1 MSPAVTSDATMTFD
15 ERYRAIDSRDTRFDG
30 QFVTAVR
37 STGIYCRPSCP
48 ARTPK
53 PSNVTFYPTSAAAHE
68 AGYRACKRCLPEA
81 APGSPQWNLRGDT
94 AGRAMRLIAD
104 GVVER
109 EGVPG
114 LARRLGYSPRHLTR
128 LLTAELG
135 AGPLALSRAHRA
147 QTARMLLVGTDL
159 PAADVAFSAGFA
171 SVRQFNDTVREVF
184 GMPPL
189 ELRARRRGMR
199 GAAAVVPGTIDLVL
213 PHRGPLD
220 ADGLFAWMAA
230 RAVAG
235 AEVATA
241 TTFARTLRLP
251 HGPAWFEL
259 RLDPAGR
266 VRLHTRLTHLAD
278 LSTLVTRARRLFDLD
293 ADPYAVDDA
302 LAWHPELAP
311 LLAAL
316 PGIRVPGAA
325 DPHEMLIR
333 AMVGQQI
340 TVAAARTALTQL
352 TAELGDDVDGFEGT
366 TKLFPTMAA
375 IAERG
380 HEVLRGPA
388 ARIRAITGA
397 AAALADGSLTL
408 TPGDDAVEQRRAL
421 LAMPGIGPW
430 TADYVRMRVLG
441 DPDVFLPGDVAVRA
455 GAATAGLPADPGP
468 LTAWAART
476 APWRSYL
483 TAHLWRAVPQRRSAE
498 LHGSRATRPRHAEEP
513 GSSRLIRGVLQSPSK
528 ETLVTTATIQ
538 TLDTPDGPFT
548 LLVDDAGRVL
558 ASGWTADT
566 DRILGRLR
574 AADRPSTVTA
584 GETDAA
590 AAVAAY
596 YAGDLAAI
604 DGVPVAQQGTA
615 MQLAGWAVLRRIE
628 PGRPLTYAE
637 FAAELGSANAVRA
650 AASICARNAPAL
662 FVPCHRVLRTGGALG
677 GFAWGL
683 DVKRRLLDREAGV
696 LALVG

>member
-1 MSPAVTSDATMTFD
+1 MTFD
-15 ERYRAIDSRDTRFDG
+15 ERYRAIDSRDARFDG

-53 PSNVTFYPTSAAAHE
+53 ASNVTFYPTSAAAHE

-81 APGSPQWNLRGDT
+81 APGSPLWNVRGDT

-159 PAADVAFSAGFA
+159 PASEVAFSAGFS

-189 ELRARRRGMR
+189 ELRARRRSR
-199 GAAAVVPGTIDLVL
+199 DATSVPGAIDLVL

-235 AEVATA
+235 VEDA
-241 TTFARTLRLP
+241 TTSSFSRTIRLAG
-251 HGPAWFEL
+251 GPAWFEL
-259 RLDPAGR
+259 RLDDTGR
-266 VRLHTRLTHLAD
+266 VRLRARLTQVSD
-278 LSTLVTRARRLFDLD
+278 LTSLVSRARRLFDLD
-293 ADPYAVDDA
+293 ADPLAVDGE
-302 LAWHPELAP
+302 LSRHPELAP
-311 LLAAL
+311 LVAGL

-333 AMVGQQI
+333 AMIGQQI
-340 TVAAARTALTQL
+340 TVVAARTALTSL
-352 TAELGDDVDGFEGT
+352 TAALGERADELGGL
-366 TKLFPTMAA
+366 LFPTMAA

-380 HEVLRGPA
+380 AEVLRGPA
-388 ARIRAITGA
+388 ARIRAVTGA
-397 AAALADGSLTL
+397 AAALADGTVTL
-408 TPGDDAVEQRRAL
+408 TSGDDGPEQRAAL

-455 GAATAGLPADPGP
+455 GAAAAGLPAEPRP
-468 LTAWAART
+468 LTDWAART

-483 TAHLWRAVPQRRSAE
+483 TAHLWRAVPPRPARVGRRRRSEFSPDAGV
-498 LHGSRATRPRHAEEP
+498 LEP
-513 GSSRLIRGVLQSPSK
+513 GSRK
-528 ETLVTTATIQ
+528 AA
-538 TLDTPDGPFT
+538 
-548 LLVDDAGRVL
+548 AGRV
-558 ASGWTADT
+558 
-566 DRILGRLR
+566 
-574 AADRPSTVTA
+574 P
-584 GETDAA
+584 
-590 AAVAAY
+590 
-596 YAGDLAAI
+596 
-604 DGVPVAQQGTA
+604 
-615 MQLAGWAVLRRIE
+615 
-628 PGRPLTYAE
+628 PGAE
-637 FAAELGSANAVRA
+637 
-650 AASICARNAPAL
+650 
-662 FVPCHRVLRTGGALG
+662 
-677 GFAWGL
+677 
-683 DVKRRLLDREAGV
+683 D
-696 LALVG
+696 

>member
-1 MSPAVTSDATMTFD
+1 MSLTMTADAAGVASMSFD
-15 ERYRAIDSRDTRFDG
+15 ERYRAIDSRDVRFDG

-128 LLTAELG
+128 LLTTELG

-159 PAADVAFSAGFA
+159 PAADVAFSSGFA
-171 SVRQFNDTVREVF
+171 SVRQFNDTIREVF

-189 ELRARRRGMR
+189 ELRARRRPARPGER
-199 GAAAVVPGTIDLVL
+199 RSATAAQAAPGVTIDLAL
-213 PHRGPLD
+213 PHRGALD
-220 ADGLFAWMAA
+220 AAGLFAWMAA
-230 RAVAG
+230 RAVSG
-235 AEVATA
+235 AEAATA
-241 TTFARTLRLP
+241 STFARTLRLP
-251 HGPAWFEL
+251 HGPVWFEL
-259 RLDPAGR
+259 RLDDLGR
-266 VRLHTRLTHLAD
+266 VRLRAALTNLAD

-293 ADPYAVDDA
+293 ADPDAVDQS
-302 LAWHPELAP
+302 LSRHPALAP
-311 LLAAL
+311 LIAAL

-340 TVAAARTALTQL
+340 TVVAARTALTAL
-352 TAELGDDVDGFEGT
+352 TAALGEEVPVFARTLPAAGVAGASSTSAEAQAAGEAST
-366 TKLFPTMAA
+366 PVRLFPTMAA

-397 AAALADGSLTL
+397 AAALADGTLTL
-408 TPGDDAVEQRRAL
+408 TPGDDGAEQRAAL

-430 TADYVRMRVLG
+430 TADYVRMRVLA
-441 DPDVFLPGDVAVRA
+441 DPDVFLPGDVAVRS
-455 GAATAGLPADPGP
+455 GAAAIGLPAEPRALDV
-468 LTAWAART
+468 WAAGT

-483 TAHLWRAVPQRRSAE
+483 TAHLWRAVPPRAPHSRKKSDRSLKA
-498 LHGSRATRPRHAEEP
+498 A
-513 GSSRLIRGVLQSPSK
+513 GSSENNTGPSD
-528 ETLVTTATIQ
+528 TT
-538 TLDTPDGPFT
+538 
-548 LLVDDAGRVL
+548 
-558 ASGWTADT
+558 
-566 DRILGRLR
+566 
-574 AADRPSTVTA
+574 
-584 GETDAA
+584 
-590 AAVAAY
+590 
-596 YAGDLAAI
+596 
-604 DGVPVAQQGTA
+604 
-615 MQLAGWAVLRRIE
+615 
-628 PGRPLTYAE
+628 
-637 FAAELGSANAVRA
+637 
-650 AASICARNAPAL
+650 
-662 FVPCHRVLRTGGALG
+662 TGGMS
-677 GFAWGL
+677 
-683 DVKRRLLDREAGV
+683 
-696 LALVG
+696 

>member
-1 MSPAVTSDATMTFD
+1 MTFH
-15 ERYRAIDSRDTRFDG
+15 ERYSVIRSRDPRFDG

-53 PSNVTFYPTSAAAHE
+53 ESNVTFYATSAAAHE

-81 APGSPQWNLRGDT
+81 APGSPEWDVRGDT
-94 AGRAMRLIAD
+94 SARAMRLIAD

-147 QTARMLLVGTDL
+147 HTARMLLVGTDL

-189 ELRARRRGMR
+189 ELRARRRR
-199 GAAAVVPGTIDLVL
+199 SAHAVGPMSAVTEAPGSLDLVL

-220 ADGLFAWMAA
+220 AAGLFAWMAA
-230 RAVAG
+230 RAIPG
-235 AEVATA
+235 META
-241 TTFARTLRLP
+241 TGQSFSRTLRLDG
-251 HGPAWFEL
+251 GPAWFEL
-259 RLDPAGR
+259 RLDDAGH
-266 VRLHTRLTHLAD
+266 VRLRARLTALRD
-278 LSTLVTRARRLFDLD
+278 LPAVVARARRLFDLD
-293 ADPYAVDDA
+293 ADPIAVDEA
-302 LAWHPELAP
+302 LAQHPEVAP
-311 LLAAL
+311 LVAGL
-316 PGIRVPGAA
+316 PGIRVPGAV

-340 TVAAARTALTQL
+340 TVAAARTALTTL
-352 TAELGDDVDGFEGT
+352 AHALGERVDAFGDDGL
-366 TKLFPTMAA
+366 LFPTMAT

-388 ARIRAITGA
+388 ARTRALLGA

-408 TPGDDAVEQRRAL
+408 TTGDDGPDQRAAL

-441 DPDVFLPGDVAVRA
+441 DPDVLLPGDVAARS
-455 GAATAGLPADPGP
+455 GAAAVGIPAGPSGLV
-468 LTAWAART
+468 AWAGRA

-483 TAHLWRAVPQRRSAE
+483 MAHLW
-498 LHGSRATRPRHAEEP
+498 
-513 GSSRLIRGVLQSPSK
+513 
-528 ETLVTTATIQ
+528 
-538 TLDTPDGPFT
+538 
-548 LLVDDAGRVL
+548 
-558 ASGWTADT
+558 
-566 DRILGRLR
+566 
-574 AADRPSTVTA
+574 
-584 GETDAA
+584 AA
-590 AAVAAY
+590 AAAS
-596 YAGDLAAI
+596 
-604 DGVPVAQQGTA
+604 
-615 MQLAGWAVLRRIE
+615 
-628 PGRPLTYAE
+628 RPARPSPSPR
-637 FAAELGSANAVRA
+637 GRA
-650 AASICARNAPAL
+650 AATKTD
-662 FVPCHRVLRTGGALG
+662 VRTPIPTPE
-677 GFAWGL
+677 
-683 DVKRRLLDREAGV
+683 DS
-696 LALVG
+696 

>member
-1 MSPAVTSDATMTFD
+1 MSLAMTFD

-128 LLTAELG
+128 LLTTELG

-147 QTARMLLVGTDL
+147 QTARMLLIGTDL
-159 PAADVAFSAGFA
+159 PAADVAFSSGFA
-171 SVRQFNDTVREVF
+171 SVRQFNDTIREVF

-189 ELRARRRGMR
+189 DLRARRRLARPGER
-199 GAAAVVPGTIDLVL
+199 HATAPGERHPAASASAAPGVTIDLAL
-213 PHRGPLD
+213 PHRGALD
-220 ADGLFAWMAA
+220 AADLFAWMGA
-230 RAVAG
+230 RALPG
-235 AEVATA
+235 AELATA
-241 TTFARTLRLP
+241 STFARTLRLP
-251 HGPAWFEL
+251 QGPAWFEL
-259 RLDPAGR
+259 RLDDLGR
-266 VRLHTRLTHLAD
+266 VRLRAALTNLAD

-293 ADPYAVDDA
+293 ADPDAVDDA
-302 LAWHPELAP
+302 LARHPELA
-311 LLAAL
+311 LRVAAL

-340 TVAAARTALTQL
+340 TVVAARTALTAL
-352 TAELGDDVDGFEGT
+352 TAALGEEVPAFAGLLTNDGHVAATAASTADGGGGSADREQASAAGAASAPAR
-366 TKLFPTMAA
+366 LFPTMAA

-380 HEVLRGPA
+380 ADVLRGPA

-397 AAALADGSLTL
+397 AAALADGTLTL
-408 TPGDDAVEQRRAL
+408 TTGDDAAEQRAAL

-441 DPDVFLPGDVAVRA
+441 DPDVFLPGDVAVRS
-455 GAATAGLPADPGP
+455 GAAALGLPADPRP
-468 LTAWAART
+468 LEEWAAGT

-483 TAHLWRAVPQRRSAE
+483 TAHLWRAVPPKAPASSRRN
-498 LHGSRATRPRHAEEP
+498 T
-513 GSSRLIRGVLQSPSK
+513 GSSRTTGSSRSTGPSRS
-528 ETLVTTATIQ
+528 TGSA
-538 TLDTPDGPFT
+538 
-548 LLVDDAGRVL
+548 DANV
-558 ASGWTADT
+558 
-566 DRILGRLR
+566 
-574 AADRPSTVTA
+574 RPSDTT
-584 GETDAA
+584 
-590 AAVAAY
+590 
-596 YAGDLAAI
+596 
-604 DGVPVAQQGTA
+604 
-615 MQLAGWAVLRRIE
+615 
-628 PGRPLTYAE
+628 
-637 FAAELGSANAVRA
+637 
-650 AASICARNAPAL
+650 
-662 FVPCHRVLRTGGALG
+662 TGGMS
-677 GFAWGL
+677 
-683 DVKRRLLDREAGV
+683 
-696 LALVG
+696 

>member
-1 MSPAVTSDATMTFD
+1 MSFE
-15 ERYRAIDSRDTRFDG
+15 ERYRAIDSRDPRFDG

-53 PSNVTFYPTSAAAHE
+53 ASNVTFYPTSAAAHE

-189 ELRARRRGMR
+189 ELRARRRALLSTVAEDR
-199 GAAAVVPGTIDLVL
+199 RSATAGAPATSIDLVL

-230 RAVAG
+230 RAIPG
-235 AEVATA
+235 AEHATDA
-241 TTFARTLRLP
+241 TFARTLRLP
-251 HGPAWFEL
+251 GGPAWFEL
-259 RLDPAGR
+259 RRDAGR
-266 VRLHTRLTHLAD
+266 VRMRARLTHLAD

-293 ADPYAVDDA
+293 ADPVAVDEA
-302 LAWHPELAP
+302 LSRNPEIAP
-311 LLAAL
+311 RVAAL

-340 TVAAARTALTQL
+340 TVAAARTALTAL
-352 TAELGDDVDGFEGT
+352 TAALGETVPALRQAPEPGDEASVSPV
-366 TKLFPTMAA
+366 LFPTMAA

-408 TPGDDAVEQRRAL
+408 TPGDDGAEQRAAL

-441 DPDVFLPGDVAVRA
+441 DPDVFLPGDVAVRT
-455 GAATAGLPADPGP
+455 GAAALGVPSEPRA
-468 LTAWAART
+468 LTDWASRT

-483 TAHLWRAVPQRRSAE
+483 TAHLWSAVPPKDPAKRR
-498 LHGSRATRPRHAEEP
+498 
-513 GSSRLIRGVLQSPSK
+513 
-528 ETLVTTATIQ
+528 TA
-538 TLDTPDGPFT
+538 
-548 LLVDDAGRVL
+548 
-558 ASGWTADT
+558 AS
-566 DRILGRLR
+566 
-574 AADRPSTVTA
+574 VTA
-584 GETDAA
+584 PSPEST
-590 AAVAAY
+590 
-596 YAGDLAAI
+596 
-604 DGVPVAQQGTA
+604 
-615 MQLAGWAVLRRIE
+615 
-628 PGRPLTYAE
+628 
-637 FAAELGSANAVRA
+637 
-650 AASICARNAPAL
+650 
-662 FVPCHRVLRTGGALG
+662 TGGMS
-677 GFAWGL
+677 
-683 DVKRRLLDREAGV
+683 
-696 LALVG
+696 